1 MYRHACLVSFRN
13 ARCVLFF
20 HFFFYKHVYGW
31 RCEIQQK
38 QVDIRYGKKERN
50 IINVYLILWRSICFT
65 SIEGKCGTPRFR
77 YCRFDPQMIQNVS
90 FLWIEMVQF
99 DPSNTFHFTKF
110 TNEILLLLNSRIVVK
125 NFHIRQRL
133 KGATWKRSR
142 ISTPF
147 RFIIFQLKFESMN

>member
-1 MYRHACLVSFRN
+1 MYRHAGLVSFRN
-13 ARCVLFF
+13 ARCVLFSI
-20 HFFFYKHVYGW
+20 FFFTNMYMDGDAKFS
-31 RCEIQQK
+31 RNKLIF
-38 QVDIRYGKKERN
+38 DMAKKERN

-142 ISTPF
+142 INTPF